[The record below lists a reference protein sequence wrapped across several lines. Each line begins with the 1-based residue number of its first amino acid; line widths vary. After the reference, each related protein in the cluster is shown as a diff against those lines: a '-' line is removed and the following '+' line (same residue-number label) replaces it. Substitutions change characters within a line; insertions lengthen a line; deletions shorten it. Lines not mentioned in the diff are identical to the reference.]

1 MFMDA
6 MIGGTENCTICGSP
20 IVGDMKQIY
29 IAKGKAVICAECKST
44 ITMIAGI
51 EDTQDKKRVFDEDC
65 LRPIELK
72 QILDEYVVGQE
83 RAKKVL
89 ATAVYNHYKR
99 VNMDDCCVEKSN
111 ILLIGPTGCGK
122 TYLIKSLSKILDLP
136 LATADST
143 SLTEAGYIG
152 DDVETILSK
161 LYIAADG
168 DVAKAEKGIVFID
181 EIDKLAGSVSDRQKE
196 VGKKGVQQALLRLL
210 EDREVEV
217 PINNKSSN
225 PLGAS
230 ATVRMRTRNILFVC
244 GGAFPDVE
252 DIIRRRLGNRDNGI
266 GFEANLNY
274 KDKGSEYSD
283 DVLQYVTSED
293 LREFGMIPEFLGRLP
308 VITTLEPMSVALLK
322 NILTVPRNAIVTQ
335 YKKLMEVDNI
345 NLVFEDSALEY
356 VAEKAMEKGTG
367 ARSLRAILE
376 DVLLDVMYE
385 MPSAKE
391 KCTVTITRE
400 LIEGKGQPSE
410 KGVAGF

>member
-210 EDREVEV
+210 EDTEVEV

-225 PLGAS
+225 PLAAS

>member
-210 EDREVEV
+210 EDTEVEV

-225 PLGAS
+225 PLAAS

-400 LIEGKGQPSE
+400 LVEGKGQPSE